1 VPDQEPFADK
11 GDQLAGRGEEVNA
24 EVSGDENLE
33 AEREDQQAKG
43 SGEGI
48 VEKAKEKGKE
58 LLDKISGP
66 DVPPSLVDKEE
77 KGSSAEA
84 QGAGSSTGPADR
96 TTDRAMGDEYVQA
109 DASAEEAEG
118 SGTTEQRI
126 EEAKQKA
133 RELQPEDND

>member
-11 GDQLAGRGEEVNA
+11 GDQLAGRGEEVVD
-24 EVSGDENLE
+24 EVGGHEDLE
-33 AEREDQQAKG
+33 SEGEDQQAKG

-66 DVPPSLVDKEE
+66 DVPPSLVDEEE

-84 QGAGSSTGPADR
+84 QGARSSTGPADR
-96 TTDRAMGDEYVQA
+96 TTGRAMGDEYVQA

-118 SGTTEQRI
+118 SGTAEQRI

-133 RELQPEDND
+133 RELQPEDNG